1 MLIHCKF
8 LWINQTPLDSSSSG
22 IKAGHDRKKTRMLP
36 CVLMFQ
42 CNMCTYVHTSG
53 GFAICQLLEFACK
66 LPRLEEE
73 GKLLLVTHI
82 GWEGALAEADSGKRW
97 PAGFKLSTSSSLLL
111 LSFRAR
117 PPTENKARKGSL
129 WITFCLGTR
138 CDSGK
143 QTPPRSHAC
152 MVLASADAFR
162 RGELFRCWQALRK
175 PNRDS
180 EELYGTRCPLAIK
193 SSGGMHA
200 EIEGVHACMHASSPG
215 CLIDDISQS
224 GSTLEVDAF
233 PKGKRTMRMEWGE
246 HLGFGGL
253 RWEASLGFPSPMW
266 SRLDSRKR
274 TPGGSHCPFFS
285 SLMQRMIWFI
295 CSMLFLAPVS
305 SHHSLFIFAFSNKSS
320 TDFLASPLSYWTER
334 FFGCNMVRLMQRR
347 W

>member
-200 EIEGVHACMHASSPG
+200 EIEGVHACMHRLPVVWLMISPKADPLWKWTLSPKEREQWGWSGAS
-215 CLIDDISQS
+215 
-224 GSTLEVDAF
+224 TWV
-233 PKGKRTMRMEWGE
+233 
-246 HLGFGGL
+246 LGDCDERPL
-253 RWEASLGFPSPMW
+253 
-266 SRLDSRKR
+266 LD
-274 TPGGSHCPFFS
+274 F
-285 SLMQRMIWFI
+285 
-295 CSMLFLAPVS
+295 
-305 SHHSLFIFAFSNKSS
+305 HH
-320 TDFLASPLSYWTER
+320 R
-334 FFGCNMVRLMQRR
+334 CGRV
-347 W
+347 